1 MEEVKY
7 KRHGYRLIGSVSN
20 FEKSCLELGET
31 SRRMYNGDTYSIYR
45 YGDQIKLV
53 LYRYEHN
60 RKSGRGK
67 RKNDESITTPEER
80 FQSSL
85 SRARARIY
93 ELAACNEFEYFCT
106 FTLDGEK
113 VDRHDLA
120 AFRKSFAH
128 FIRNENARRLG
139 DNKIRYLVIPEQHKD
154 GAWHMHGLLS
164 GLSGQ
169 LVKNKHGYLDWPRYA
184 ERFGF
189 FNCSEIRD
197 RQATAGYM
205 VKYVTKDIAATT
217 RAAGEHLYFASQGL
231 KGKEVIAKN
240 NRGGLPD
247 DLAFDYEGDYV
258 KTAIIDEEML
268 AKILLKHYEFTI

>member
-31 SRRMYNGDTYSIYR
+31 TQRRYNGDTYSIYR

-60 RKSGRGK
+60 RKSGGGK
-67 RKNDESITTPEER
+67 RKDEESITTPEER

-93 ELAACNEFEYFCT
+93 ELAACNEFEFFCT

-113 VDRHDLA
+113 VDRYDLA

-154 GAWHMHGLLS
+154 GAWHMHGLLA

-169 LVKNKHGYLDWPRYA
+169 LEKNKHGYLDWPRYA

-189 FNCSEIRD
+189 FNCSPIKD

-240 NRGGLPD
+240 NRGGLPE
-247 DLAFDYEGDYV
+247 DLIFDYEGDYV

-268 AKILLKHYEFTI
+268 AKILLKHYEFTN

>member
-7 KRHGYRLIGSVSN
+7 KRHGHSLIGKVSN
-20 FEKSCLELGET
+20 FEKYALELGET

-45 YGDQIKLV
+45 YGEQIKLV
-53 LYRYEHN
+53 YFCYEHN
-60 RKSGRGK
+60 RKSGRRK
-67 RKNDESITTPEER
+67 RKDEESLTTPEER

-85 SRARARIY
+85 SRAKARIY
-93 ELAACNEFEYFCT
+93 ELAACNEFDFFCT

-113 VDRHDLA
+113 VDRYDLA

-184 ERFGF
+184 ERYGF

-205 VKYVTKDIAATT
+205 VKYITKDIAATT

-231 KGKEVIAKN
+231 KGREVIARG
-240 NRGGLPD
+240 NRGGLPE
-247 DLAFDYEGDYV
+247 DLTFDYEGDYV

-268 AKILLKHYEFTI
+268 AKILLKHYEFTF